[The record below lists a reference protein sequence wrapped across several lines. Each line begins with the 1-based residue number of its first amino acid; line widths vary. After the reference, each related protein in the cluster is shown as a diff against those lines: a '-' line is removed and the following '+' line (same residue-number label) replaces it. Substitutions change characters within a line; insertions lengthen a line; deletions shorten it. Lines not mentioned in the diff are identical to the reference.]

1 MNELI
6 SFLLFLIVL
15 LLLIFILFFVYLLFY
30 GKKREQFELNKDHY
44 IKNNELDW
52 YLFLTGQEKQLNHKL
67 TYEQYEVEAI
77 EEMLISYTRNAS
89 DKNILFNIQ
98 KFTSE
103 NLLSFYRQ
111 QLKSSKWSIRMN
123 ALYRIG
129 DFKMKDLF
137 EDCKKMLR
145 KKVSKEEYFEIMILC
160 SYFDISYFIEELIAA
175 KMVFSEYEY
184 KKIFFG
190 ISDQSESELEKQ
202 FEKLPL
208 TTQLA
213 YIDTLGLKRKAKSLV
228 FLEKQSENEQPEI
241 RIRSLKAAYEIGIP
255 IEVEK
260 LESFIASPIWEER
273 LMSVRLLSILPS
285 EDSLAHLRTLI
296 EDQNWWVRSKAA
308 EVIRQGKNGKA
319 VLKEIVQFSKDA
331 YAVDIANE
339 LLNEK
344 G

>member
-1 MNELI
+1 MNDLI
-6 SFLLFLIVL
+6 SFLVSLIVL
-15 LLLIFILFFVYLLFY
+15 LLLIFILFFIYLVFY
-30 GKKREQFELNKDHY
+30 GKKREHFEQNKTQY

-52 YLFLTGQEKQLNHKL
+52 YQYLIGQEKQLNHKL
-67 TYEQYEVEAI
+67 TYEQYEIEAI
-77 EEMLISYTRNAS
+77 EEILISYKRNAS

-129 DFKMKDLF
+129 DFRMESLF
-137 EDCKKMLR
+137 DECKKMLR
-145 KKVSKEEYFEIMILC
+145 KKVSKEEYFEIMILS

-190 ISDQSESELEKQ
+190 ISDQAEIELEKQ
-202 FEKLPL
+202 FEQLPQ

-228 FLEKQSENEQPEI
+228 FLEKQRESEQPEI

-260 LESFIASPIWEER
+260 LTHFIASPIWEER
-273 LMSVRLLSILPS
+273 LMSVRLLSILPTES
-285 EDSLAHLRTLI
+285 SIAHLRTLI